1 MTRPNALAPAPS
13 ASGHTHGQQTGS
25 NPCRLVCLPGP
36 SGACQSRK
44 EAHLAAVNSS
54 RRRARRGVSPGPN
67 AERPAALPLD
77 LVNPAP
83 RTLATRLHRQLLG
96 VPRQPRMASRSPPV
110 IDAAC
115 AAVSEAASGDD
126 RIAGTIVA
134 AGSLAWSGATQRGH
148 QGRLRM
154 PPKPAGSGLDY
165 PSEVLRGLHSL
176 HMPRCAGAAGFAGE
190 LLGVELVDHL
200 DNVDVLVLQLLEDVL
215 HLFGRDVDR
224 GESLDDLFVGEE
236 AALLARDDESR
247 TSSICGSFALLRMR
261 SQMPSDRA
269 TSSCSTT
276 QKGCS
281 HRDTLWSS
289 ASISRRRGSSRRNAK
304 TIRRSTARGARPNTS
319 KATGKAF
326 QDTMA
331 FSSSPTIRRTCRPG
345 HRTDYHCEPLGG
357 VLRVRA
363 CLCQSARSTDRGRQ
377 TASQ

>member
-44 EAHLAAVNSS
+44 EAHLAAANSS

-176 HMPRCAGAAGFAGE
+176 HMPRCAGAAGLAGE

-200 DNVDVLVLQLLEDVL
+200 DNVDVLVLQLLEVDGHGGRPESQALGADFVALGVDGAERAVL
-215 HLFGRDVDR
+215 TVGHPYLVGAERDPAGAV
-224 GESLDDLFVGEE
+224 
-236 AALLARDDESR
+236 A
-247 TSSICGSFALLRMR
+247 
-261 SQMPSDRA
+261 
-269 TSSCSTT
+269 
-276 QKGCS
+276 
-281 HRDTLWSS
+281 HRDRLPFGGGRVDPQHRV
-289 ASISRRRGSSRRNAK
+289 APAAGHPDGAVAERR
-304 TIRRSTARGARPNTS
+304 
-319 KATGKAF
+319 
-326 QDTMA
+326 
-331 FSSSPTIRRTCRPG
+331 
-345 HRTDYHCEPLGG
+345 LVGG
-357 VLRVRA
+357 EREL
-363 CLCQSARSTDRGRQ
+363 DP
-377 TASQ
+377 